1 MNENNE
7 ELIFK
12 GMRQLR
18 YKRQDDMLKDALRS
32 PYYWWWA
39 FLRLS
44 KDYWWVCHRRGAVGR
59 HTPPPPQARSVGG
72 AL

>member
-18 YKRQDDMLKDALRS
+18 YKRQDDMLKDAIRS

-39 FLRLS
+39 FCDS
-44 KDYWWVCHRRGAVGR
+44 
-59 HTPPPPQARSVGG
+59 ARTIGG
-72 AL
+72 FANEEALLAT